1 MPEERVF
8 FVNKCW
14 RKLDPKGTG
23 EVNKFDAQKV
33 FRFFLRVKIP
43 TYFNLNLSA
52 KKHPKVK
59 SGERDEAE
67 VFDKFCRVL
76 EMSNNTIRYSKF
88 YEFFLALSLTIERDN
103 VFINLCQAMFGL

>member
-1 MPEERVF
+1 MSKHET
-8 FVNKCW
+8 
-14 RKLDPKGTG
+14 L
-23 EVNKFDAQKV
+23 
-33 FRFFLRVKIP
+33 LS
-43 TYFNLNLSA
+43 FNFSA

-59 SGERDEAE
+59 SGERDEEE
-67 VFDKFCRVL
+67 VFNKFCRVL